1 MVKYM
6 LNKFFCFLAVVI
18 FLTACSVSKDIA
30 KRERDSEK
38 MPVVVKEEKSLSEKI
53 KELKAKK
60 DYKAISELYEQSKDV
75 VIDITSFSYI
85 MESYLIEAKFEKVI
99 EVGERIFTKFPG
111 LVDGNLNLML
121 GIAYYNKGLYEAAR
135 RNLIK
140 AKEEGVNNVLLT
152 IYLVDVYLKKGQN
165 SLALTEA
172 ALLEGELKDYLQG
185 IIFYNEGNYSKAL
198 EKFEKLKN
206 YENSVLY
213 KGYTLYKMN
222 KTKELLELWEAG
234 VFDKNVN
241 IYPFVVDVYLQ
252 RGEVLKAKQLL
263 EKAVE
268 ENSNR
273 FFLSTLGMIY
283 ELYLNNKE
291 EAKKYYNAIQN

>member
-1 MVKYM
+1 M
-6 LNKFFCFLAVVI
+6 LNKFFCFLAVAI
-18 FLTACSVSKDIA
+18 FLTACSVSKDVA
-30 KRERDSEK
+30 KVESMREEN
-38 MPVVVKEEKSLSEKI
+38 PVVVKEEKSFSEKI
-53 KELKAKK
+53 KELKTKK
-60 DYKAISELYEQSKDV
+60 DYKSICELYEKSKDAE
-75 VIDITSFSYI
+75 IDITAFSYI
-85 MESYLIEAKFEKVI
+85 MEAYFIETKFENVI
-99 EVGERIFTKFPG
+99 EIGERIFGKFPG

-121 GIAYYNKGLYEAAR
+121 GIAYYNKGLYEVAR

-140 AKEEGVNNVLLT
+140 AKEEGVHNVLLAT
-152 IYLVDVYLKKGQN
+152 YLVDMYLKKGQN

-185 IIFYNEGNYSKAL
+185 VIFYNEGNYSRAL

-222 KTKELLELWEAG
+222 KTKELLDLWDSG

-241 IYPFVVDVYLQ
+241 IYPFIVNVYLQ

-273 FFLSTLGMIY
+273 FFVSTLGMIY
-283 ELYLNNKE
+283 ELYLNDKE
-291 EAKKYYNAIQN
+291 GAKKYYNATQN